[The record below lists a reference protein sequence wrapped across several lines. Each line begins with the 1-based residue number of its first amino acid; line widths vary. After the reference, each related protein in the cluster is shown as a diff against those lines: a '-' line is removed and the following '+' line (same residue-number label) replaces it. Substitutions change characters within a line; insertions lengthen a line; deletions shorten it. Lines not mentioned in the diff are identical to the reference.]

1 MSVSLLYTIFTTREL
16 ATIFWVAVFSAWIL
30 TKKDVRS
37 SIWAFLK
44 SIVPLGKFFFLLF
57 LYIAITLLI
66 LYELSIWNTGLTK
79 TTIYWVFGWSIIAFI
94 NSGKLHQEKGY
105 LFKVFREVLN
115 ITILIAFFVNF
126 YTFPLWIELILVPLA
141 ITLSLLTFFSG
152 TKDEYKILYT
162 FLNRVQIVF
171 GIAIFIF
178 CISRAVE
185 DIESLASTSTIHE
198 LILPIYLSILLL
210 PFLYALSW
218 YARYEQNIRRQKFVR
233 KTEHEQLKV

>member
-1 MSVSLLYTIFTTREL
+1 MIEFLFSTFSTREL
-16 ATIFWVAVFSAWIL
+16 ATIFWVAVFSAWAI
-30 TKKDVRS
+30 TKKDIRS

-44 SIVPLGKFFFLLF
+44 SVVPLGKFFFLLF

-66 LYELSIWNTGLTK
+66 LYELSIWNTSLTK

-105 LFKVFREVLN
+105 LHKVFREVLN

-126 YTFPLWIELILVPLA
+126 YTFALWIELILVPFA
-141 ITLSLLTFFSG
+141 VTLSLLTFFSG
-152 TKDEYKILYT
+152 TKDEYKILNT

-171 GIAIFIF
+171 GTAIFIF
-178 CISRAVE
+178 CISKAVE

-218 YARYEQNIRRQKFVR
+218 YARYEQNVRRQKFVR
-233 KTEHEQLKV
+233 KTDHEQLKV

>member
-1 MSVSLLYTIFTTREL
+1 MIEFLFSTFSTREL
-16 ATIFWVAVFSAWIL
+16 ATIFWVAVFSAWAI
-30 TKKDVRS
+30 TKKDIRS

-44 SIVPLGKFFFLLF
+44 SVVPLGKFFFLLF

-66 LYELSIWNTGLTK
+66 LYELSIWNTSLTK

-105 LFKVFREVLN
+105 LLKVFREVLN
-115 ITILIAFFVNF
+115 IAILIAFFVNF
-126 YTFPLWIELILVPLA
+126 YTFPIWFELILVPFTV
-141 ITLSLLTFFSG
+141 TLGLLTFYSG
-152 TKDEYKILYT
+152 TKDECKILHT

-171 GIAIFIF
+171 GTAIIIF
-178 CISRAVE
+178 CISKAVI
-185 DIESLASTSTIHE
+185 DIRSIANTSAIHE

-218 YARYEQNIRRQKFVR
+218 YAKYERNVRCQRFVR